1 MRLFPK
7 SKVETVP
14 KSKVEIVTG
23 FAAPGAAAP
32 GRISRPIYTQI
43 VVADRPSALVQL
55 RAFLPD
61 EVSVDAA
68 PSVMD
73 IVIVKIPVLFTS
85 RRLAAMLEPDVSAM
99 LERTERMLEREMLA
113 RNIEF
118 TDMDSVFVTVE
129 CPRCSEH
136 FRHGADDDGD
146 DDDDSGKTT
155 QLFRAGGD
163 GGAREAEA
171 DRSDED
177 LDCSDGG
184 GGGDREAEADC
195 SDEDLDRSDG
205 GGGGDCDA
213 EADRMEEA
221 DIESSFLVWNR
232 DCDAEADRLD
242 SGADPVP
249 PPAMVTF
256 TTPSTLPICS
266 ASSRPPFGLLC
277 CSSYARGPVRT

>member
-14 KSKVEIVTG
+14 KSKVETVTG

-99 LERTERMLEREMLA
+99 LERAERMLEREMLA

-146 DDDDSGKTT
+146 DDDDSGRPRSCFGPAETEESAKLR
-155 QLFRAGGD
+155 QI
-163 GGAREAEA
+163 ARTKIWIARMAEVEEIAKLRQIVRTKIWIARMAEAE
-171 DRSDED
+171 E
-177 LDCSDGG
+177 
-184 GGGDREAEADC
+184 
-195 SDEDLDRSDG
+195 
-205 GGGGDCDA
+205 
-213 EADRMEEA
+213 
-221 DIESSFLVWNR
+221 I
-232 DCDAEADRLD
+232 
-242 SGADPVP
+242 
-249 PPAMVTF
+249 AMLRQIGWRRRISRA
-256 TTPSTLPICS
+256 PS
-266 ASSRPPFGLLC
+266 
-277 CSSYARGPVRT
+277 